1 MALAK
6 SLKNSVQ
13 KYSGRVC
20 AAVKIVNRYSLSEE
34 DAKTYL
40 EVLNNADPYD
50 ISFLPANQLVKV
62 AAEEGI
68 IVSNSS
74 INRHRE
80 KSCTCYTRTKA
91 GK

>member
-13 KYSGRVC
+13 KYNGRVC
-20 AAVKIVNRYSLSEE
+20 AAVKVVDRYSLSDE
-34 DAKTYL
+34 DAKAYL
-40 EVLNNADPYD
+40 EVLNNVDPYNID
-50 ISFLPANQLVKV
+50 FLPGTQLVRV

-80 KSCTCYTRTKA
+80 KSCTCYTRTKV